1 VSLCAPYPPNL
12 RLNALPVDHAPAA
25 ALLDEPLP
33 PTRDMFRRV
42 PRVLVTGA
50 ARGIGRATTLRLA
63 AAGWDVIAA
72 VRQEADGDE
81 LLKTNPGP
89 STTVALDITDP
100 DQVAALEERLPGE
113 LDALVNN
120 AGVVVGGP
128 IEAIPPAELRRQL
141 EVNVVGQAAVT
152 QALLPRLRA
161 SRGRIVFVSSL
172 SGRVATPL
180 TGAYNAS
187 KFALEGMADAMRMEL
202 APWGIKVM
210 LVEPAQT
217 DTDMWRLADAD
228 LDGSVAA
235 LSPAHRE
242 LYAKHIAGFRK
253 TIPRS
258 QRMAKPVDTVAA
270 TIEKAL
276 TASRP
281 KARYVV
287 GTGPRVQ
294 ALMAK
299 LTPTPLLDR
308 MLRAGTG
315 VPRKP

>member
-1 VSLCAPYPPNL
+1 
-12 RLNALPVDHAPAA
+12 
-25 ALLDEPLP
+25 
-33 PTRDMFRRV
+33 M

-63 AAGWDVIAA
+63 AAGWDVIAG
-72 VRQEADGDE
+72 VRQESDGDD
-81 LLKTNPGP
+81 LLKANPGP
-89 STTVALDITDP
+89 SMTVPLDVTDEA
-100 DQVAALEERLPGE
+100 QVAALDTVLPDQ
-113 LDALVNN
+113 LDAVVNN

-152 QALLPRLRA
+152 QAVLPRLRA

-202 APWGIKVM
+202 APWGIKVV
-210 LVEPAQT
+210 LIEPAQT
-217 DTDMWRLADAD
+217 DTDMWRGADDD
-228 LDGSVAA
+228 LDESVAA
-235 LSPAHRE
+235 LSPEHRE

-258 QRMAKPVDTVAA
+258 QRMAGPVEGVAA
-270 TIEKAL
+270 AVEKAL
-276 TASRP
+276 TAPRP
-281 KARYVV
+281 RARYVV

-299 LTPTPLLDR
+299 LTPTSVLDR
-308 MLRAGTG
+308 LLSAGTG